1 MNKINILGVRI
12 DDLSITESLEM
23 VEGWISKGGSH
34 KIYTPNPEFLV
45 KAYEDPSFKKILN
58 ASDLNI
64 PDGRGLRLTGAIKNT
79 TTGID
84 LMEALCKLSAEK
96 GFTIGLLGGKEGVAE
111 KTSECLKKRYPNLK
125 ITYVDSGSVIPA
137 KAGIQNVSGSPIK
150 LGMTITETDILF
162 VALGMGKQERW
173 IEENI
178 GKYKIHVMMGV
189 GGSFDYISG
198 RVQRAPKIIRS
209 LGFEWLF
216 RLILQPWRL
225 KRQLKLLKYLY
236 LLITRKT

>member
-1 MNKINILGVRI
+1 MKSVNLLGVRI
-12 DDLSITESLEM
+12 DDLSMSESLEM

-64 PDGRGLRLTGAIKNT
+64 PDGRGLRLSGVVKNT
-79 TTGID
+79 TTGVD

-96 GFTIGLLGGKEGVAE
+96 GFTVGLLGGWEGVAE
-111 KTSECLKKRYPNLK
+111 KTSECLKNKYKNLK
-125 ITYVDSGSVIPA
+125 ITYINENVILERSDRIPPA
-137 KAGIQNVSGSPIK
+137 
-150 LGMTITETDILF
+150 DILF

-178 GKYKIHVMMGV
+178 GNYKIHVMMGV